1 MADDRLDEQPGQ
13 RRGDP
18 QARQLLD
25 ILAQRL
31 EDAAHIRILQREAD
45 LDAEKAEADIP
56 QAGKTLPRL
65 VHVALPIGRSA
76 ALVGRGCRSVEGREQ
91 ACGRWVYE
99 YVAGRSL
106 FRSSCGAIEFV
117 EIASRRTVTDRKSTG
132 LNSSH

>member
-1 MADDRLDEQPGQ
+1 MADDRLGHQPGQ

-76 ALVGRGCRSVEGREQ
+76 ALVGGVSQPRHTRSEETTSELQ
-91 ACGRWVYE
+91 
-99 YVAGRSL
+99 SL
-106 FRSSCGAIEFV
+106 MR
-117 EIASRRTVTDRKSTG
+117 
-132 LNSSH
+132 NS

>member
-1 MADDRLDEQPGQ
+1 MADDRLDQQPGQ

-45 LDAEKAEADIP
+45 LDAEQAEADIP

-76 ALVGRGCRSVEGREQ
+76 ALARRGCRSPGTLGQ
-91 ACGRWVYE
+91 APRGYVYE
-99 YVAGRSL
+99 YVEGRMMADAPTSPRL
-106 FRSSCGAIEFV
+106 GA
-117 EIASRRTVTDRKSTG
+117 RLD
-132 LNSSH
+132 